1 MCYGLLRANTGR
13 SCYVLGDSSGDKERP
28 WTGYAVLEKN
38 EERGDSRLSS
48 ASWRRKWCR
57 SSVFFSF
64 TCRIGEVRSE

>member
-1 MCYGLLRANTGR
+1 MYWGM
-13 SCYVLGDSSGDKERP
+13 SGGEKGRP
-28 WTGYAVLEKN
+28 WTGYAVFEKN
-38 EERGDSRLSS
+38 KEREDSRLSS